1 MFTRQFIYS
10 KFKPFNFWYHI
21 YLLICNI
28 GQEKLKRKHNITM
41 CLFKQLIES
50 LSSFI
55 CILYCTTVWC
65 NYAVLVA
72 QGLWKS
78 NDSTN

>member
-1 MFTRQFIYS
+1 MFTRQIYS
-10 KFKPFNFWYHI
+10 KLKPFNFWIHI
-21 YLLICNI
+21 NLLICNI
-28 GQEKLKRKHNITM
+28 GQEKLKRKHNNIIM

-65 NYAVLVA
+65 NYTLLVA
-72 QGLWKS
+72 QGL
-78 NDSTN
+78 